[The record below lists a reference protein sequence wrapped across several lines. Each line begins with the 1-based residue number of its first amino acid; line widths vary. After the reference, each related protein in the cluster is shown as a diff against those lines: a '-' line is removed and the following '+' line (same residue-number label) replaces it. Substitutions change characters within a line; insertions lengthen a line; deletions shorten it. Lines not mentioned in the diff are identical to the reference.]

1 MVQSMTKTD
10 TRDVAGT
17 VAQIRRLEKAGCE
30 VIRVAVPDRE
40 AALKLGEIK
49 RRVAVPLIADIHF
62 DYRLALEALDQGVA
76 GLRLNPG
83 NIGRRERVAQV
94 VRAARERKVPIRIGV
109 NAGSLEKPLLRR
121 YGGPFPD
128 ALVESALTNVRMLE
142 DMDFD
147 LIKISL
153 KASDPLST
161 ISAYQKISRLTD
173 YPLHIGVT
181 EAGPPFSGAIKSAVA
196 LGILL
201 YQGIGDTLR
210 VSLTA
215 DPVLEV
221 QAAYHLLRSLN
232 LRRRGVEIVSCPLC
246 GRSGTNLKPVVR
258 QVESR
263 VANWPEPL
271 QIAVMGCPV
280 NGPGE
285 AKAADVGIA
294 AGQGV
299 ALLFR
304 KGKVLRKVKEAE
316 MVSALLEEAEALR
329 KKF

>member
-1 MVQSMTKTD
+1 VVQSMTKTD
-10 TRDVAGT
+10 TRNVAAT

-40 AALKLGEIK
+40 AASKLGEIK
-49 RRVAVPLIADIHF
+49 RKISIPMIADIHF

-83 NIGRRERVAQV
+83 NIGRRERVSQV
-94 VRAARERKVPIRIGV
+94 VKAARERKVPIRIGV
-109 NAGSLEKPLLRR
+109 NAGSLEKSLLQR
-121 YGGPFPD
+121 YGGPSPD
-128 ALVESALTNVRMLE
+128 ALVESAMNHVRMLE

-161 ISAYQKISRLTD
+161 ISAYQEISGLTD

-181 EAGPPFSGAIKSAVA
+181 EAGPPFPGAIKSAIG

-246 GRSGTNLKPVVR
+246 GRSEVNLKPVVR
-258 QVESR
+258 RVEAK
-263 VANWPEPL
+263 VADWPESM
-271 QIAVMGCPV
+271 QIAIMGCPV

-285 AKAADVGIA
+285 AKEADVGIA
-294 AGQGV
+294 AGKGV

-329 KKF
+329 KQL